1 MNILKKNGKIFVMK
15 KLLTTKEVNNFKVD
29 GAVVLRKKFDI
40 HWIKKL
46 KKGIR
51 KDLKSPS
58 PRLVSHTKKLEPL
71 LILKIIGP
79 GTYFLN
85 LKILYSIRQLVKLL
99 RNYYQQK
106 KLIL

>member
-1 MNILKKNGKIFVMK
+1 MT
-15 KLLTTKEVNNFKVD
+15 KLLTTKEINNFKVD

-58 PRLVSHTKKLEPL
+58 PRLVSHTKKTGAPA
-71 LILKIIGP
+71 
-79 GTYFLN
+79 YFEDYWSWN
-85 LKILYSIRQLVKLL
+85 LFSEFKDFVFNSPIRQLVKLL

-106 KLIL
+106 KLNEKTIPKSGS